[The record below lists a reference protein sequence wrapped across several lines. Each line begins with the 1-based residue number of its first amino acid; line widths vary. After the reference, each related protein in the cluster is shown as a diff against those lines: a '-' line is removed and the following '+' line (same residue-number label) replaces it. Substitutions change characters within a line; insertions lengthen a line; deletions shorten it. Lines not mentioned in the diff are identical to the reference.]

1 MSTQYSI
8 KVFPAGR
15 GRDVYRNI
23 EICGDETLDQL
34 CKTILDAF
42 DFIDE
47 LLYEFCMDN
56 RQHSTD
62 AYYATMMEQEPST
75 DIALD
80 ELGLYNGQKFLL
92 HYDFGDDWIFHI
104 RVLNIIEVKESFEP
118 RIIKSK
124 GNTPIMMIG
133 MNKIYDESKI

>member
-34 CKTILDAF
+34 CKTILDSF

-47 LLYEFCMDN
+47 HLYEFCMDN

-62 AYYATMMEQEPST
+62 AYYATMMEREPST

-118 RIIKSK
+118 CIIKSK
-124 GNTPIMMIG
+124 GYISQYPD
-133 MNKIYDESKI
+133 YDDWYE

>member
-47 LLYEFCMDN
+47 HLYEFCMDN

-92 HYDFGDDWIFHI
+92 HYDFGDDWMFHI

-118 RIIKSK
+118 RIVKSK
-124 GNTPIMMIG
+124 GYISQYPDCDDW
-133 MNKIYDESKI
+133 YE

>member
-47 LLYEFCMDN
+47 HLYEFCMDN

-92 HYDFGDDWIFHI
+92 HYDFG
-104 RVLNIIEVKESFEP
+104 
-118 RIIKSK
+118 
-124 GNTPIMMIG
+124 G
-133 MNKIYDESKI
+133 

>member
-1 MSTQYSI
+1 MSKQYSI
-8 KVFPAGR
+8 KVYPAGK

-47 LLYEFCMDN
+47 HLYEFCMDN
-56 RQHSTD
+56 RQHSTG

-80 ELGLYNGQKFLL
+80 ELGLYNGQKCLL

-118 RIIKSK
+118 RIIKYK
-124 GNTPIMMIG
+124 GYISQYPD
-133 MNKIYDESKI
+133 YDDWYE

>member
-47 LLYEFCMDN
+47 HLYEFCMDN

-124 GNTPIMMIG
+124 GYISQYSD
-133 MNKIYDESKI
+133 YDDWYE

>member
-1 MSTQYSI
+1 
-8 KVFPAGR
+8 
-15 GRDVYRNI
+15 
-23 EICGDETLDQL
+23 
-34 CKTILDAF
+34 
-42 DFIDE
+42 
-47 LLYEFCMDN
+47 MDN

-124 GNTPIMMIG
+124 GYISQYPD
-133 MNKIYDESKI
+133 YDDWYE

>member
-47 LLYEFCMDN
+47 HLYEFCMDN

-124 GNTPIMMIG
+124 GYISQYPD
-133 MNKIYDESKI
+133 YDDWHE

>member
-8 KVFPAGR
+8 KVYPAGK

-34 CKTILDAF
+34 CRIILDAF

-47 LLYEFCMDN
+47 HLYEFCMDN
-56 RQHSTD
+56 RQYGKD
-62 AYYATMMEQEPST
+62 VYYATSMEQDPST

-80 ELGLYNGQKFLL
+80 KLGLYNGQKFLL
-92 HYDFGDDWIFHI
+92 TAKA
-104 RVLNIIEVKESFEP
+104 V
-118 RIIKSK
+118 
-124 GNTPIMMIG
+124 
-133 MNKIYDESKI
+133 

>member
-1 MSTQYSI
+1 MMSTQYSI

-47 LLYEFCMDN
+47 HLYEFCMDN

-92 HYDFGDDWIFHI
+92 HYDFGDDWMFHI

-124 GNTPIMMIG
+124 GYISQYSD
-133 MNKIYDESKI
+133 YDDWYE

>member
-47 LLYEFCMDN
+47 HLYEFCMDN

-92 HYDFGDDWIFHI
+92 HYDFGDDWMFHI
-104 RVLNIIEVKESFEP
+104 RVLNITEVKESFEP
-118 RIIKSK
+118 RIVKSK
-124 GNTPIMMIG
+124 GYISQYPD
-133 MNKIYDESKI
+133 YDDWYE

>member
-8 KVFPAGR
+8 KVYPEGR

-23 EICGDETLDQL
+23 EICGDEKLEQL

-47 LLYEFCMDN
+47 HLYEFCMDN

-104 RVLNIIEVKESFEP
+104 RVLNIIKVKESFEP

-124 GNTPIMMIG
+124 GYISQYPD
-133 MNKIYDESKI
+133 YDDWYE

>member
-8 KVFPAGR
+8 KVYPEGR

-34 CKTILDAF
+34 CRIILDAF

-47 LLYEFCMDN
+47 HLYEFCMDN

-75 DIALD
+75 DITLD

-92 HYDFGDDWIFHI
+92 HYDFGDDWMFHI
-104 RVLNIIEVKESFEP
+104 RVLNITEAKESFGP
-118 RIIKSK
+118 RIVKSK
-124 GNTPIMMIG
+124 GYIQ
-133 MNKIYDESKI
+133 

>member
-47 LLYEFCMDN
+47 HLYEFCMDN

-75 DIALD
+75 DIVLD

-92 HYDFGDDWIFHI
+92 HYDFGDDWMFHI

-124 GNTPIMMIG
+124 GCISQYPD
-133 MNKIYDESKI
+133 YDDWYE

>member
-47 LLYEFCMDN
+47 HLYEFCMDN

-124 GNTPIMMIG
+124 GYISQYPD
-133 MNKIYDESKI
+133 YDD

>member
-8 KVFPAGR
+8 KVYPEGR

-47 LLYEFCMDN
+47 HLYEFCMDN

-104 RVLNIIEVKESFEP
+104 RVLNIIEVKESFKP
-118 RIIKSK
+118 RIIKSR
-124 GNTPIMMIG
+124 
-133 MNKIYDESKI
+133 